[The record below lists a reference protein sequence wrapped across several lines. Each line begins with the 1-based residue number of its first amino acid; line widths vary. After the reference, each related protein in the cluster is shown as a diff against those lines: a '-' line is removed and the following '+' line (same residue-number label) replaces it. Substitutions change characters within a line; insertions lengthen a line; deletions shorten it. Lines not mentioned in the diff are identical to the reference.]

1 MSLIVG
7 VTGGIGSGK
16 TAVTQCFE
24 QRGITVV
31 DADLASR
38 VIVESGR
45 PALTSIAEHFGPA
58 IIQADGTLDRA
69 ALRTRVFADETE
81 RRWLE
86 RLTHPLIAQEIVDQI
101 SASHSPYTILSSPLL
116 LDTNQKSL
124 VDCVVVVDVSEKLQL
139 QRTVQRDKNDEAQVK
154 RIMAAQMTRKSRLAL
169 ADIVIENV
177 GSLTELDN
185 KVGTLH
191 TAFLLRAEAMR

>member
-69 ALRTRVFADETE
+69 ALRTPRF
-81 RRWLE
+81 RR
-86 RLTHPLIAQEIVDQI
+86 
-101 SASHSPYTILSSPLL
+101 
-116 LDTNQKSL
+116 
-124 VDCVVVVDVSEKLQL
+124 
-139 QRTVQRDKNDEAQVK
+139 
-154 RIMAAQMTRKSRLAL
+154 
-169 ADIVIENV
+169 
-177 GSLTELDN
+177 
-185 KVGTLH
+185 
-191 TAFLLRAEAMR
+191 